1 MALTLDELKHEL
13 EFQLQSVI
21 RVESNKKLQGE
32 DDQAYW
38 LSGVREGLE
47 TAIKFISEGETK

>member
-1 MALTLDELKHEL
+1 MALTLDELKYEL

-21 RVESNKKLQGE
+21 RVKSNKKSQGE
-32 DDQAYW
+32 NDQAYW
-38 LSGVREGLE
+38 LSGVQEGLE